1 MKTEKSSSEHRRFT
15 IKERLEYWF
24 DNRVTRGSL
33 SLIRVLI
40 VISILLAL
48 VIAAL
53 IIAFRFNEKGEVAS
67 VYWDSIATLIN
78 AWMPSFGDGSMG
90 YLILMSITAIGGLLF
105 TSVLIGIITSTIE
118 EKIDSLWF

>member
-67 VYWDSIATLIN
+67 VEYTGPDYTLS
-78 AWMPSFGDGSMG
+78 P
-90 YLILMSITAIGGLLF
+90 
-105 TSVLIGIITSTIE
+105 V
-118 EKIDSLWF
+118 